1 MSKLKRYSKSVRRI
15 IDKRDP
21 RFIIV
26 LFALVGVFTLIYTKA
41 ATPTAAIESEAGSR
55 SGGVSLA
62 NSAQASG
69 GSAVKFGGGVGNQV
83 GLPSGVTLQQID
95 GGAGYYSKWSNSFPS
110 DQNLF
115 PLGIWAEN
123 FSDDS
128 GTRTKVDRYSDMG
141 INMFVE
147 IYGSINTNLGNYLRD
162 RSIYTIGGGPYEVAQ
177 RTTDEPD
184 WRGCQGGVGIAPE
197 LPSYALPCATLG
209 SASGAADTG
218 PITPA
223 VLQRWSDGLRSRDTT
238 RPIFGQF
245 THIPKSGLGTV
256 VNGTPVCQEYWTG
269 SESTARAYAKSA
281 DILSYDIYVLTGQWL
296 GNHADCTS
304 VWSQGDYTKNLRR
317 LSDYSKPVWAFI
329 ETSYV
334 TADNNYRPTPADVN
348 SEVWHSIINGAR
360 GIEYFNHDFKSGTTA
375 VLLDSRFQD
384 IATQVKSTNALIKS
398 LAPVIN
404 SPFANGFVSTTSPVS
419 IMSKYHNDS
428 TFYIFA
434 ASRTKN
440 NQNATFSVKAGTSV
454 EVVGENRIIPITNGT
469 FTDNFASQTAVHIYK
484 VQR

>member
-1 MSKLKRYSKSVRRI
+1 MNLEKNQTGLEIEWIGGSIWSDYQGNGGKTPKPSDQGTKGKLHLNIFTEGQSAKITLRGVDL
-15 IDKRDP
+15 DKG
-21 RFIIV
+21 
-26 LFALVGVFTLIYTKA
+26 LT
-41 ATPTAAIESEAGSR
+41 AGSLNIQ
-55 SGGVSLA
+55 SY
-62 NSAQASG
+62 
-69 GSAVKFGGGVGNQV
+69 
-83 GLPSGVTLQQID
+83 
-95 GGAGYYSKWSNSFPS
+95 GGANYYSKWSNSFPT
-110 DQNLF
+110 DPNLF

-128 GTRTKVDRYSDMG
+128 GTRSKIDKYKDMG

-162 RSIYTIGGGPYEVAQ
+162 KSMYTIGGGPYEVAM

-184 WRGCQGGVGIAPE
+184 WRGCQGSVGIAPE

-209 SASGAADTG
+209 SSSGAADTG

-245 THIPKSGLGTV
+245 THIPKSGMGTV

-269 SESTARAYAKSA
+269 AESTARAFANSA

-296 GNHADCTS
+296 PKHADCIS

-317 LSDYSKPVWAFI
+317 LSDYKKPVWAFI

-334 TADNNYRPTPADVN
+334 TADNNYRPTAADVN
-348 SEVWHSIINGAR
+348 SEVWHSIISGAR
-360 GIEYFNHDFKSGTTA
+360 GIEYFNHDFKSGTAA

-384 IATQVKSTNALIKS
+384 IAAQVKSTNALIKS

-404 SPFANGFVSTTSPVS
+404 APYANGFTTTTSPVTT
-419 IMSKYHNDS
+419 MTKYHDNS
-428 TFYIFA
+428 TFYVFA
-434 ASRTKN
+434 ASRTKS
-440 NQNATFSVKAGTSV
+440 NQTATFNVKAGTSV
-454 EVVGENRIIPITNGT
+454 EVVGENRTIPITNGT
-469 FTDNFASQTAVHIYK
+469 FTDNFANQTAVHIYK
-484 VQR
+484 VNR